1 MISVIGLGFVGGSM
15 KKSFEL
21 KGETVIGY
29 DKYKEN
35 TNSFE
40 DCLKSNIAF
49 LALPTI
55 YDEDKM
61 TYDKSAIHEVC
72 ENLEKKNYHGIVVIK
87 STVEPTTTEGL
98 AKKYK
103 LKFVHN
109 PEFLT
114 AATAFED
121 FHNQS
126 HIVLGKSK
134 NIEDNDLDKLEV
146 FYKKNYPDAEISR
159 CTCTESESM
168 KSFVN
173 CFYSVKIQFF
183 NELYLLCQKMD
194 CNYNNVKDLMLKN
207 KWINPMHTDVPG
219 TDGKLSYG
227 GYCFPKD
234 TNALAQHMKREGVTC
249 KVLEGTI
256 QERNEM
262 RNDNVNVKL
271 KNDTGYVAG
280 FDTETEDVDEVTSC
294 LTDDL
299 DTDYYILNMPNYM
312 KYYVPTL
319 LCSTLV
325 TLFYLYVKR
334 R

>member
-15 KKSFEL
+15 KKSFEI
-21 KGETVIGY
+21 KGESVIGY
-29 DKYKEN
+29 DKFKEN
-35 TNSFE
+35 TDSFT
-40 DCLKSNIAF
+40 DCLNSNIAF

-72 ENLEKKNYHGIVVIK
+72 GDLEKNNYQGIVVIK

-98 AKKYK
+98 AQKYN

-121 FHNQS
+121 FHNQT

-134 NIEDNDLDKLEV
+134 NVQDKEIDVLED

-183 NELYLLCQKMD
+183 NELYLLCQKMG
-194 CNYNNVKDLMLKN
+194 CNYDNVKDLMLKN

-219 TDGKLSYG
+219 PDGKLSYG

-234 TNALAQHMKREGVTC
+234 TNALAEHMKREGVTC
-249 KVLEGTI
+249 KVLEATI

-262 RNDNVNVKL
+262 RDDNINVKL
-271 KNDTGYVAG
+271 KNEKTHVAG
-280 FDTETEDVDEVTSC
+280 FDVPNDE
-294 LTDDL
+294 
-299 DTDYYILNMPNYM
+299 
-312 KYYVPTL
+312 
-319 LCSTLV
+319 
-325 TLFYLYVKR
+325 
-334 R
+334 

>member
-15 KKSFEL
+15 KKSFEI
-21 KGETVIGY
+21 KGESVIGY
-29 DKYKEN
+29 DKFKEN
-35 TNSFE
+35 TDSFT
-40 DCLKSNIAF
+40 DCLKSDIAF

-72 ENLEKKNYHGIVVIK
+72 NDLEKNNYQGIVVIK

-98 AKKYK
+98 AKKYN

-121 FHNQS
+121 FHNQT

-134 NIEDNDLDKLEV
+134 NVKDEEIDVLEN

-183 NELYLLCQKMD
+183 NELYLLCQKMG
-194 CNYNNVKDLMLKN
+194 CNYDNVKDLMLKN

-219 TDGKLSYG
+219 PDGKLSYG

-234 TNALAQHMKREGVTC
+234 TNALAEHMKREGVTC
-249 KVLEGTI
+249 KVLEATI

-262 RNDNVNVKL
+262 RDDNINVKL
-271 KNDTGYVAG
+271 KNEKTHVAG
-280 FDTETEDVDEVTSC
+280 FDVPNDE
-294 LTDDL
+294 
-299 DTDYYILNMPNYM
+299 
-312 KYYVPTL
+312 
-319 LCSTLV
+319 
-325 TLFYLYVKR
+325 
-334 R
+334 